1 MGGALSSIL
10 PARVG
15 SDTYYSSVEASLQAL
30 AADIDTLEVG
40 REGGWNRGERRTRA
54 RAPTFSPSLSL
65 LQARTAAR
73 RARVDG
79 ATAAIKSYGAAG
91 FVAAAALAAAA
102 VRAPAGALSSA
113 AHAARVAPLFL
124 EPVLVLTL
132 LWLLAAAST
141 AAGARDARALSRAH
155 ARLRAA
161 VAELKDA
168 TRHDRT
174 ASLLAQYDPDRK
186 AAAAAA
192 AAKAGARPR
201 GRPPSTPPRG
211 VAAPARA
218 PTPAGPA
225 ATAAAALAAAGGAL
239 LPALDRLAAGVV
251 GDDPTLVA
259 ALADARRE
267 AAALRAALAAAR
279 DAIVALA
286 AENGEMRDRLGRGG
300 GGDGGTPR
308 ADATALPPAPPR
320 PPDARSP
327 PAPTPL
333 AAGAGP

>member
-141 AAGARDARALSRAH
+141 AAGARDARALSRAR

-174 ASLLAQYDPDRK
+174 ASLLAQYDPDR
-186 AAAAAA
+186 
-192 AAKAGARPR
+192 
-201 GRPPSTPPRG
+201 
-211 VAAPARA
+211 
-218 PTPAGPA
+218 
-225 ATAAAALAAAGGAL
+225 
-239 LPALDRLAAGVV
+239 
-251 GDDPTLVA
+251 
-259 ALADARRE
+259 
-267 AAALRAALAAAR
+267 
-279 DAIVALA
+279 
-286 AENGEMRDRLGRGG
+286 
-300 GGDGGTPR
+300 
-308 ADATALPPAPPR
+308 
-320 PPDARSP
+320 
-327 PAPTPL
+327 
-333 AAGAGP
+333 

>member
-192 AAKAGARPR
+192 AKAGARPR

>member
-141 AAGARDARALSRAH
+141 AAGARDARALSRAR

-186 AAAAAA
+186 AAAAA